1 MEQTQNSESVNI
13 LTMLVNMFVVYLFLL
28 LFSLNLI
35 QMLSDL
41 LHFFYVLKYEEVV
54 FIKSITSMFFTGLL
68 L

>member
-28 LFSLNLI
+28 LFSLNII

-41 LHFFYVLKYEEVV
+41 LHFFNVLKYEEVV